1 VDSQPAQPAPD
12 QDAASR
18 LLRRIEAIA
27 ADIED
32 GPQSSAIAG
41 TVDALATRL
50 EAAFDERLAALTD
63 ALEGLSERL
72 EALGRDNAAEVAALR
87 EDLADALEELSA
99 GLTDRMSQ
107 IQAGVGQNP
116 AADPP

>member
-12 QDAASR
+12 DAAAS

-27 ADIED
+27 ADIE
-32 GPQSSAIAG
+32 GAPQPSSVAG
-41 TVDALATRL
+41 SVQALATRL
-50 EAAFDERLAALTD
+50 EATFDERLAVLTD

-99 GLTDRMSQ
+99 GLMERM
-107 IQAGVGQNP
+107 
-116 AADPP
+116 